1 MRLSQIFHLRRTETT
16 IGVIRQDH
24 FSFSEVKRRE
34 NALISK
40 LPGEKWTLE
49 CVSSLFCA
57 FACLQLGLAT
67 LAKPH

>member
-1 MRLSQIFHLRRTETT
+1 MRPSQILLLRLTETT
-16 IGVIRQDH
+16 IGIIRQDH

-34 NALISK
+34 KAVISK